1 MLDLHVRKTMM
12 ISKQHLAIGT
22 LNTVIS
28 NWEETYPMLCEH
40 PKLKDELIFIREKL
54 EEKHYKGLKK
64 AENHMY
70 YVLMDTFEVDL
81 AHDLEKIL
89 KAIQD
94 IGSDLVHRAAI
105 TSATLLD
112 SFGNEELEERD
123 LEIMQDCVTRLENYL
138 EPYHPEENNDC
149 LLYTSP
155 SPRD

>member
-1 MLDLHVRKTMM
+1 MTIF
-12 ISKQHLAIGT
+12 ISKQQLAIGT

-28 NWEETYPMLCEH
+28 RWEETYPMLCEH

-54 EEKHYKGLKK
+54 EEKHYRGLRK

-70 YVLMDTFEVDL
+70 YVLMNTYEVDL
-81 AHDLEKIL
+81 AHDLEKIQ

-94 IGSDLVHRAAI
+94 IGTELVHRASI
-105 TSATLLD
+105 ESATLLD

-138 EPYHPEENNDC
+138 DPYIPKEEN
-149 LLYTSP
+149 
-155 SPRD
+155 

>member
-1 MLDLHVRKTMM
+1 M

-40 PKLKDELIFIREKL
+40 PNLKKDLIYIRELLEDKHFRKLKL
-54 EEKHYKGLKK
+54 

-70 YVLMDTFEVDL
+70 YVLMNTYEVDL
-81 AHDLEKIL
+81 AHDLEKIQ

-94 IGSDLVHRAAI
+94 IGKDLVHRASLE
-105 TSATLLD
+105 SATLLD

-123 LEIMQDCVTRLENYL
+123 LEIMQEHVTALENYL
-138 EPYHPEENNDC
+138 DPYFSKEDPNA
-149 LLYTSP
+149 
-155 SPRD
+155 

>member
-89 KAIQD
+89 KAIPKPL
-94 IGSDLVHRAAI
+94 IKILK
-105 TSATLLD
+105 LLFPVEQMLFLFQILLI
-112 SFGNEELEERD
+112 SIPQIIKELF
-123 LEIMQDCVTRLENYL
+123 I
-138 EPYHPEENNDC
+138 
-149 LLYTSP
+149 
-155 SPRD
+155 

>member
-1 MLDLHVRKTMM
+1 M

-28 NWEETYPMLCEH
+28 KWEDTYPMLYEH
-40 PKLKDELIFIREKL
+40 PELKKDLIYIRELLQDKHFRKLKL
-54 EEKHYKGLKK
+54 

-70 YVLMDTFEVDL
+70 YVLMNTYEVDL
-81 AHDLEKIL
+81 AHDLEKIQ

-94 IGSDLVHRAAI
+94 IGKDLVHRAAI

-123 LEIMQDCVTRLENYL
+123 LEIMQEHVTALENYL
-138 EPYHPEENNDC
+138 DPYFSKEETNV
-149 LLYTSP
+149 
-155 SPRD
+155 